1 MDVIKES
8 AAHEDDEEDDEDEE
22 NFQSYRLQNKI

>member
-22 NFQSYRLQNKI
+22 NYQSYRLQNKI